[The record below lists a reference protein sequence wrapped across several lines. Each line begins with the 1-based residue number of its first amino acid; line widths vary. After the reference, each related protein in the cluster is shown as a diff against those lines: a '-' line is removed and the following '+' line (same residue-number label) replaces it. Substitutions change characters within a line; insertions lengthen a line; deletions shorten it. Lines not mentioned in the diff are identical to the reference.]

1 MADTIEDR
9 ILVLL
14 RHAKAAQE
22 APSDLERKLANRGHS
37 DAAAVGRW
45 FVEADHT
52 FGLVLCSPAA
62 RTRETW
68 ADLAEAGVLAEDIW
82 YDDRVYDASAD
93 DLLDALADVP
103 DEITNVLVVG
113 HAPGIPELAE
123 MLADPERSDAE
134 SMHTMRRSFPTSGFA
149 VLAVDVGWADL
160 AEHVA
165 ELTEVAAP
173 RG

>member
-1 MADTIEDR
+1 MPDTSADRT
-9 ILVLL
+9 LVLL
-14 RHAKAAQE
+14 RHAKAVADG
-22 APSDLERKLANRGHS
+22 PTDRDRVLAKRGHD

-52 FGLVLCSPAA
+52 FGLVVCSSSA

-68 ADLAEAGVLAEDIW
+68 ADLAEAGVVAADVSF
-82 YDDRVYDASAD
+82 DDRVYDASVD
-93 DLLDALADVP
+93 DLLDVLADVP
-103 DEITNVLVVG
+103 DEITEVLVVG
-113 HAPGIPELAE
+113 HAPGVPELVE
-123 MLADPERSDAE
+123 LLADPDTSDAE
-134 SMHTMRRSFPTSGFA
+134 SLLSMRRAFPTSCFA
-149 VLAVDVGWADL
+149 VLTLDVGWSDL